1 MISGIGSS
9 GYSQGMAAL
18 WNQASRPDPAQMA
31 QELFTTTDADGSGS
45 ITQEEL
51 TAALAAKS
59 SGGSGPDATELF
71 STMDADGD
79 GLVTEDEHES
89 GLASM
94 HKDLAQASM
103 MTSVGMSM
111 SESSSSLADQL
122 FSATDADGDG
132 VLTAEELADAI
143 EAKNAESGGSVDA
156 EELFAA
162 LDADGDGLIT
172 AAEHEAG
179 LESLR
184 ANNAAGL
191 GGGQSGSSDDD
202 EEETYDA
209 ADTNED
215 GIVDTEELLESLG
228 VATSSE
234 SEMAAS
240 LFDAFDADS
249 DGSISGTEFSELL
262 SDISQAASAQA
273 GRGAQTTNSAMS
285 QALHAAQ
292 YARYQMMGMDAQAYL
307 PGGGLSVTA

>member
-9 GYSQGMAAL
+9 GSSQSMAAL
-18 WNQASRPDPAQMA
+18 WSKASRPDPSQMA
-31 QELFTTTDADGSGS
+31 QELFSSTDADGSGA

-59 SGGSGPDATELF
+59 SDGAGPDATELF
-71 STMDADGD
+71 KTLDADGD
-79 GLVTEDEHES
+79 GLVTESEHES

-103 MTSVGMSM
+103 MTSMSLSM
-111 SESSSSLADQL
+111 SESMSSLSAQL
-122 FSATDADGDG
+122 FAETDADGDG
-132 VLTAEELADAI
+132 SITAEELTDAI
-143 EAKNAESGGSVDA
+143 AARNAESGGSVDA

-184 ANNAAGL
+184 DNNTAGM
-191 GGGQSGSSDDD
+191 GGGQPSASSSDD

-215 GIVDTEELLESLG
+215 GIVDAEELLASLG
-228 VATSSE
+228 VTE
-234 SEMAAS
+234 STEADTTAK
-240 LFDAFDADS
+240 LFEAFDADG
-249 DGSISGTEFSELL
+249 DGSVSATEFSDVL
-262 SDISQAASAQA
+262 SGLSQAGNAAQA
-273 GRGAQTTNSAMS
+273 RQGSGVNPAQSLQS
-285 QALHAAQ
+285 SQ

-307 PGGGLSVTA
+307 SGSGFSTTA

>member
-1 MISGIGSS
+1 
-9 GYSQGMAAL
+9 
-18 WNQASRPDPAQMA
+18 
-31 QELFTTTDADGSGS
+31 
-45 ITQEEL
+45 
-51 TAALAAKS
+51 
-59 SGGSGPDATELF
+59 
-71 STMDADGD
+71 
-79 GLVTEDEHES
+79 
-89 GLASM
+89 
-94 HKDLAQASM
+94 
-103 MTSVGMSM
+103 M

-240 LFDAFDADS
+240 LFDALTPTATAPS
-249 DGSISGTEFSELL
+249 R
-262 SDISQAASAQA
+262 A
-273 GRGAQTTNSAMS
+273 RNSAS
-285 QALHAAQ
+285 FCPTFPRPLRPRPA
-292 YARYQMMGMDAQAYL
+292 
-307 PGGGLSVTA
+307 GGRKPRIRPCPRLCMPPNTRAIR